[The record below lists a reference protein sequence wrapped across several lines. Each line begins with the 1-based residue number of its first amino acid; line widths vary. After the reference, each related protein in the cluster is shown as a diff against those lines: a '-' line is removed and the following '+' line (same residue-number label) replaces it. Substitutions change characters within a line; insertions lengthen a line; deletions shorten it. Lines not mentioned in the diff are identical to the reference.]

1 MDCLWAD
8 IGFFFRGGGGGEG
21 KKGRDRGKK
30 QEIEVREL
38 FCFGIRE
45 YFFNRT
51 FDSISFCLALFG
63 NV

>member
-8 IGFFFRGGGGGEG
+8 IGFFFGGEGGGE
-21 KKGRDRGKK
+21 KGRDRGKK
-30 QEIEVREL
+30 REIEVREL
-38 FCFGIRE
+38 FFFGIRE

>member
-8 IGFFFRGGGGGEG
+8 VGFFFGGGERGGGE
-21 KKGRDRGKK
+21 KGRDRGKK
-30 QEIEVREL
+30 REIEVRKL
-38 FCFGIRE
+38 FCYGIRE

-51 FDSISFCLALFG
+51 FNSISFCLALFG

>member
-8 IGFFFRGGGGGEG
+8 IGFFFGGEG
-21 KKGRDRGKK
+21 GGRGKKGKDRGKK
-30 QEIEVREL
+30 REIEVREL

-45 YFFNRT
+45 NFFNRT